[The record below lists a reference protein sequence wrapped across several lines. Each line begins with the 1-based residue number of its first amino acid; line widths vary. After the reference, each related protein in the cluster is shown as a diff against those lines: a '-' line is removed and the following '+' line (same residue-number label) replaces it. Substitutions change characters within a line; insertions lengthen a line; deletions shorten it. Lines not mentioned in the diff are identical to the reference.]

1 MDCSDEGFG
10 VDKNDRSFAPGAK
23 RKECWC
29 RTRGLEVTKKW
40 CAMKSDPALSN
51 FDPPVPYVSSPVE
64 PPCTVTIN
72 RGVNGKHELFEDED
86 GWLLILAY
94 NRLAGDNDAAVS
106 DLVPSSPTRG
116 YSHMWPNRMGL
127 KASDIAEVRF
137 YCHTSNHDRV
147 INFSTNNDW
156 VKTMIMNEG
165 QLSGNQLSHWK
176 SGTTKLKGHT
186 GFLPDSASGVEAYW
200 TIFDLRPFYGGG
212 RYFAF
217 NPSMNRWRCDDDV
230 DGDTSHQIWIK
241 LARNYR
247 N

>member
-1 MDCSDEGFG
+1 MAAYNHQAGTNPDLVEGTTPSSATEGF
-10 VDKNDRSFAPGAK
+10 SHIWPG
-23 RKECWC
+23 
-29 RTRGLEVTKKW
+29 THLGLT
-40 CAMKSDPALSN
+40 
-51 FDPPVPYVSSPVE
+51 
-64 PPCTVTIN
+64 
-72 RGVNGKHELFEDED
+72 
-86 GWLLILAY
+86 
-94 NRLAGDNDAAVS
+94 
-106 DLVPSSPTRG
+106 
-116 YSHMWPNRMGL
+116 
-127 KASDIAEVRF
+127 ASDIAEVRF

-186 GFLPDSASGVEAYW
+186 GFLPDSASGVEHW
-200 TIFDLRPFYGGG
+200 SNIFHQVPFYGGG

-217 NPSMNRWRCDDDV
+217 NPSINRWRCDDDV

-241 LARNYR
+241 LAQNYR